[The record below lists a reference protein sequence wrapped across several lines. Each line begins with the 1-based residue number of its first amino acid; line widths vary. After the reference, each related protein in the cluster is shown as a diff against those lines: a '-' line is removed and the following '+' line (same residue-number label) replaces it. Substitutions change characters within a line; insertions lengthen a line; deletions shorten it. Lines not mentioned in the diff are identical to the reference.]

1 MYGSVVAKGNERRY
15 AGENCF
21 FHFKG
26 KETLSRPVREAE
38 IPGPTAV
45 PFIPIWTACILLNK
59 SSYLRPLRAF
69 KTRAKEPRK
78 VA

>member
-15 AGENCF
+15 AGGNYF
-21 FHFKG
+21 FHFRG
-26 KETLSRPVREAE
+26 KETMGRPVREAE
-38 IPGPTAV
+38 IPGPTVV
-45 PFIPIWTACILLNK
+45 PFIPIWTGCILLNK